1 MTEERLPNIHPGEVL
16 LEEFMTPLRLS
27 QNQVARDIGVPVHR
41 IHQLVH
47 HKRSVTADTALRLG
61 KYLGTGPEF
70 WLNLQA
76 AFDLEEA
83 RPAVSLDGIRQV
95 AA

>member
-1 MTEERLPNIHPGEVL
+1 MQ
-16 LEEFMTPLRLS
+16 PLGLS
-27 QNQVARDIGVPVHR
+27 QNRVARDIAVPVHR
-41 IHQLVH
+41 VHQLVH
-47 HKRSVTADTALRLG
+47 GKRSVSADTALRLG

-76 AFDLEEA
+76 AYDLEEA
-83 RPAVSLDGIRQV
+83 AADLSLEQIREV

>member
-1 MTEERLPNIHPGEVL
+1 MAEERLPNIHPGEVL
-16 LEEFMTPLRLS
+16 LEEFMRPLGLS
-27 QNQVARDIGVPVHR
+27 QNRVARDIRVPVHR

-47 HKRSVTADTALRLG
+47 HNRSVTADTALRLG

-83 RPAVSLDGIRQV
+83 RSSVRLDEIRRV

>member
-1 MTEERLPNIHPGEVL
+1 MAEERLPNIHPGEVL
-16 LEEFMTPLRLS
+16 LEEFMRPLGLS
-27 QNQVARDIGVPVHR
+27 QNRVARDIHVPVHR

-47 HKRSVTADTALRLG
+47 HNRSVTADTALRLG

-83 RPAVSLDGIRQV
+83 RSLVRLDEIRRV

>member
-1 MTEERLPNIHPGEVL
+1 MTEDRLPNIHPGEVL
-16 LEEFMTPLRLS
+16 LEEFMRPLGLS
-27 QNQVARDIGVPVHR
+27 QNRVARDIGVPVHR
-41 IHQLVH
+41 VHQLVH
-47 HKRSVTADTALRLG
+47 RKRSFTANTALRLG

-76 AFDLEEA
+76 TFDLEEA
-83 RPAVSLDGIRQV
+83 RSTVSLDGIRQV